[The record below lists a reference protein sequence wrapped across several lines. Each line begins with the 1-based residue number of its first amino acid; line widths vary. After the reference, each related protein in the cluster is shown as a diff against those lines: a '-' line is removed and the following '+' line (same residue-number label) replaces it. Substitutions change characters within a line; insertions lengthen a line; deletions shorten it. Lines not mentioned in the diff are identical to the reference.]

1 MKSKLFL
8 LLVVLTTLPLLSW
21 CRDDDPCSDSPDSK
35 HCYQSEAVDNADPS
49 QCAKIS
55 GKEFK
60 QYGSNPPRDKCYM
73 MVAAKMGDYGICNK
87 IKWGEMS
94 YTKADCIFEVIG
106 EQDDPKWCDLLKG
119 KDRYVECNQTFR
131 SANALVMK
139 DQTIESLTEQSKN
152 DPDNAELK
160 QQIQKAMEAKKALFP
175 YLTPEEKNTYIKEQ
189 REKIMEWIDD
199 ADVSSSISKEY
210 TAFRTAN
217 PTADVITLL
226 DKMKSI
232 ADKQEAIKQADDDA
246 NTLVDAIK
254 EQMTAI
260 VQAGKDEATDVM
272 KEKAADWI
280 KENGGDK
287 LKWSLKNLEW
297 MKEKYDKWSEAYNAL
312 EEKYQKIKWVYDQV
326 NGIYT
331 KMDGLDTL
339 VAQGKLTADKAKVI
353 KWAVLLQNWLTAVT
367 EYVPVFGSTISKIT
381 DATFEATIKLAEE
394 RAKRT
399 TALDKCINDPLNCDT
414 DNISGY

>member
-1 MKSKLFL
+1 MKSKLL
-8 LLVVLTTLPLLSW
+8 LLLIVLTTLPLLSW
-21 CRDDDPCSDSPDSK
+21 CWDDDPCADDPDSR
-35 HCYQSEAVDNADPS
+35 HCYQKEAVDNNDPS
-49 QCAKIS
+49 QCKNIDWS
-55 GKEFK
+55 DFK
-60 QYGSNPPRDKCYM
+60 QYGSNPPKDKCYM
-73 MVAAKMGDYGICNK
+73 MVAASNGDYWLCNK

-94 YTKADCIFEVIG
+94 YSKADCIFEVISA
-106 EQDDPKWCDLLKG
+106 QDDPKGCDLLKW
-119 KDRYVECNQTFR
+119 KDRYEECNQTFR
-131 SANALVMK
+131 SATALGMK
-139 DQTIESLTEQSKN
+139 DQTIESLIEQSKN
-152 DPDNAELK
+152 DPDNADLK
-160 QQIQKAMEAKKALFP
+160 AQIQKEMEAKKAMFP
-175 YLTPEEKNTYIKEQ
+175 YLTPEEKNIYIKEQ
-189 REKIMEWIDD
+189 RLKIMEGIDD
-199 ADVSSSISKEY
+199 TDVSSLISKEY
-210 TAFRTAN
+210 TAFRAAN

-232 ADKQEAIKQADDDA
+232 ADKQEAIKQIDDDA
-246 NTLVDAIK
+246 NALVDAVK
-254 EQMTAI
+254 AQMTSVA
-260 VQAGKDEATDVM
+260 QAGQDAATDIM

-297 MKEKYDKWSEAYNAL
+297 MKDKYEKGSEAYNSIN
-312 EEKYQKIKWVYDQV
+312 EKYEKIKWVYDQV

-381 DATFEATIKLAEE
+381 NATFETTIKVAEE

-399 TALDKCINDPLNCDT
+399 TSLDKCIDDPLNCNT
-414 DNISGY
+414 DDISAY

>member
-1 MKSKLFL
+1 MKSKVIL
-8 LLVVLTTLPLLSW
+8 LLLILTTLPLLSW
-21 CRDDDPCSDSPDSK
+21 CWDDDPCADSPDSK
-35 HCYQSEAVDNADPS
+35 HCYQQEAVNNDDPS
-49 QCAKIS
+49 QCKNIDWS
-55 GKEFK
+55 EFK
-60 QYGSNPPRDKCYM
+60 QYGSNPPKDKCYM
-73 MVAAKMGDYGICNK
+73 MVAADNGDYSLCNK

-94 YTKADCIFEVIG
+94 YTKADCIFEVISK
-106 EQDDPKWCDLLKG
+106 QDDPKWCDLLKG
-119 KDRYVECNQTFR
+119 KDRYEECNQTFR
-131 SANALVMK
+131 SANALGMK
-139 DQTIESLTEQSKN
+139 DQTIDSLTEQSKN

-160 QQIQKAMEAKKALFP
+160 AQIQKAMEAKKALFP
-175 YLTPEEKNTYIKEQ
+175 YLTPAEKSEYIKEQ
-189 REKIMEWIDD
+189 RLKIMDGIDD
-199 ADVSSSISKEY
+199 ADVNSSVAKEY
-210 TAFRTAN
+210 AAFRTAN

-226 DKMKSI
+226 DKMKTI

-254 EQMTAI
+254 GQMTSVA
-260 VQAGKDEATDVM
+260 QAWQDAATDVM

-297 MKEKYDKWSEAYNAL
+297 MKEKYDKGSEAYNAI

-381 DATFEATIKLAEE
+381 NATFETTIKVAEE

-399 TALDKCINDPLNCDT
+399 TALDKCINDPLNCDS
-414 DNISGY
+414 DNISWY